1 MRNFSMAL
9 LVSAIALT
17 ASLTAQTHPKFA
29 GDWVMV
35 PDKSDFGPMPKP
47 ATMTRTITET
57 GATVKIVTVQ
67 AGANGDTTTNMT
79 FTTDGKPQK
88 NTVQGSEMT
97 TTGKWDGA
105 ALVFTH
111 HRDLQGSPLTIVDRF
126 ALSADGKTLTVT
138 RNFTTSEGSAPATI
152 VFVRKPR
159 A

>member
-17 ASLTAQTHPKFA
+17 ATLAAQAHPKFA
-29 GDWVMV
+29 GVWVMV
-35 PDKSDFGPMPKP
+35 ADKSDFGPMPKP

-67 AGANGDTTTNMT
+67 AGPNGETTTSTT

-97 TTGKWDGA
+97 TTGKWEGA
-105 ALVFTH
+105 AMVFH
-111 HRDLQGSPLTIVDRF
+111 HSRDVQGTAITIDDRF
-126 ALSADGKTLTVT
+126 TLSADGKTLTVT
-138 RNFTTSEGSAPATI
+138 RNFTTAEGSAPAKI
-152 VFVRKPR
+152 VFAKK
-159 A
+159 